1 MSNTNPNMLTSR
13 ILKTSDIKW
22 RDVKFLQQ
30 DDFKELSEIDKSK
43 LKKSL
48 IANRFIQPFFVWQ
61 DADDTMYCLD
71 GRHRYL
77 VLEELQA
84 EGVNV
89 PELLPGMFVECEN
102 KKEASKLVL
111 VFSSIYAK
119 ITKEGLAEFVSL
131 FALDLP
137 NMLEQITL
145 PEFSIEELLPLPTD
159 LDAEPKEKPATLK
172 ITFAS
177 AAHLEQAIPA
187 VQELLK
193 KYEGSFYSVSAG
205 EI

>member
-1 MSNTNPNMLTSR
+1 MTNNKPDMLTSR
-13 ILKTSDIKW
+13 ILKTADIKW
-22 RDVKFLQQ
+22 KDVKFLQQ

-48 IANRFIQPFFVWQ
+48 LANRFIQPFFVWQ
-61 DADDTMYCLD
+61 DADNTMYCLD

-77 VLEELQA
+77 VLAELET
-84 EGVNV
+84 EGVTV
-89 PELLPGMFVECEN
+89 PELLPGMFVECET

-119 ITKEGLAEFVSL
+119 ITQQGLADFVSL
-131 FALDLP
+131 YDLDLP
-137 NMLEQITL
+137 NMMDQITL
-145 PEFSIEELLPLPTD
+145 PEFSIEQLLPPPTD

-172 ITFAS
+172 ITFAN
-177 AAHLEQAIPA
+177 AADLEQAIPA
-187 VQELLK
+187 IQELLK